1 MRAGSRYPKRNK
13 RVLLRKSL
21 DTNRYNRGGIF
32 LREVDGDRLYLG
44 KQEIPH
50 PRMREFLWVPESFG
64 SQPGGNV
71 FSGSSETGEPSPP
84 LTSPGTETILRMETY
99 AEKNLG
105 ERSIFIILVH
115 FRQHRPAENEERER
129 EVRGLAKGW
138 IRLRAM
144 AGAMLLL
151 LDGTSRRYGFGS
163 EAALRP
169 FRRLAERLGM
179 WAIPAYVVAHAVAF
193 AVCLPNA
200 VFFEVSASL
209 LYGFLTAVLSVI
221 SAKVLGASLSS
232 CWIGRSVVSTTFVT
246 FFLSF
251 FHLLYAASFLYDHFQ
266 KPSIGSIAYTR
277 NMAVQAQHLSNS
289 TFSPDFR
296 GW

>member
-84 LTSPGTETILRMETY
+84 LTSVPT
-99 AEKNLG
+99 K
-105 ERSIFIILVH
+105 
-115 FRQHRPAENEERER
+115 
-129 EVRGLAKGW
+129 VRGLAKGR

-144 AGAMLLL
+144 AGAMLL

-179 WAIPAYVVAHAVAF
+179 WAIPAYVVAHAVAL

-209 LYGFLTAVLSVI
+209 LYGFLTAVLSVF

-232 CWIGRSVVSTTFVT
+232 CWIGRRDFASSMTSVSILEAGGCQCLLPLLTVGEACATSSRP
-246 FFLSF
+246 LSPVE
-251 FHLLYAASFLYDHFQ
+251 LCPGLA
-266 KPSIGSIAYTR
+266 
-277 NMAVQAQHLSNS
+277 
-289 TFSPDFR
+289 
-296 GW
+296 